1 MRSLQCDVS
10 FADYHDDDR
19 ITTILCMYIHGV
31 KGGSPNEL
39 VSQPRSD
46 NPNTLFFSLFNEP
59 QKAHKEPNG
68 ISQSNWLTTTEVCE
82 VKKRKNK

>member
-1 MRSLQCDVS
+1 MRSVQCDVS

-19 ITTILCMYIHGV
+19 DDTAYYVHTHIHGV

-39 VSQPRSD
+39 VPQPRSD

-59 QKAHKEPNG
+59 QKA
-68 ISQSNWLTTTEVCE
+68 T
-82 VKKRKNK
+82 